1 MFQGNLAVE
10 GAFNQEQD
18 SENHLS
24 EISVSPPVMADYS
37 SSSPIFLQPPAP
49 QLMPIQLTENNYIL
63 WKSLFIPVLKAYNML
78 NHAEG
83 REQCPPQILTT
94 DEDEKENR
102 RENPAYTIWIQRDQM
117 FLTWINAS
125 LSPKLLCYTRE
136 CTSGR
141 ALWVHLEDV
150 LSKSAEAHCCFF
162 SYIAVFCLGSRPASK
177 TLNLTYWTHWKNI
190 SARLEKYIADELE
203 VAGSPIN
210 DRELTSCILEGLP
223 EFYEEVVAS
232 IKNKPHPVTQKE
244 LHDLLLSHRTRKN
257 AQARVPGLK
266 ARLQN
271 LNFSRYYDDMRAY
284 LKKAQAISDGLEAA
298 GSPVN
303 DRELTSR
310 ILEGL
315 PKRYDKLVASI
326 TNQLDPGRKAVSK
339 KPIGATSGKHLK
351 AKITS

>member
-1 MFQGNLAVE
+1 MFQGNLAVKR
-10 GAFNQEQD
+10 AVNQEQD
-18 SENHLS
+18 SANHLS
-24 EISVSPPVMADYS
+24 EILASPPVMADSS
-37 SSSPIFLQPPAP
+37 SSSPTFLPPPAP

-94 DEDEKENR
+94 DEDEKENS

-125 LSPKLLCYTRE
+125 LSPKLLRYTRE

-141 ALWVHLEDV
+141 ALWMHLEDV
-150 LSKSAEAHCCFF
+150 LSKSAEAH
-162 SYIAVFCLGSRPASK
+162 VLGLKARFQ
-177 TLNLTYWTHWKNI
+177 NLEFNKLDT
-190 SARLEKYIADELE
+190 LEKFLSKAREIADELE
-203 VAGSPIN
+203 AAGSPIN

-223 EFYEEVVAS
+223 EFYEDVVAS

-266 ARLQN
+266 ARLKK
-271 LNFSRYYDDMRAY
+271 LNFSKYYDDMESY
-284 LKKAQAISDGLEAA
+284 LREARAISDGLEAA

-315 PKRYDKLVASI
+315 PKRYNKLVASI
-326 TNQLDPGRKAVSK
+326 TNQPHPVTPQELRHDTTHDREA
-339 KPIGATSGKHLK
+339 IGFA
-351 AKITS
+351 